1 MKLLGKN
8 GKAFLSQPNL
18 DIASIKDLAEF
29 LLSSGERS
37 ELFPLLS
44 SLLVRGLLLP
54 IATADCERA
63 FSA

>member
-8 GKAFLSQPNL
+8 GKAFLSQANL

-44 SLLVRGLLLP
+44 CLLVRGLLP
-54 IATADCERA
+54 IATADCERH
-63 FSA
+63 FLP